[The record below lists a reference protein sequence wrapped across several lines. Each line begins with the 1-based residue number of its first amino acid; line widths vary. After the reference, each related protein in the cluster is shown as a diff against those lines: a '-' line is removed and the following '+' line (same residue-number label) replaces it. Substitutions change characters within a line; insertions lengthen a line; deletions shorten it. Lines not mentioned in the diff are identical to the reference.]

1 MTKSKVGTST
11 IFARDRR
18 CSEKGGTH
26 KASEWV
32 GREILAGSR
41 FPGIPG
47 GSPFHTPD
55 ATTSQRFQPTKD
67 SALPFKRY
75 KRRFA
80 TIPSPS
86 ALLASFQ
93 NETQIVV
100 ELENIVRDF
109 RIPGW
114 CPIVKSK
121 MVELLDIY
129 RSVEIFFLLKA
140 RTKIVEIVF
149 YNFRDKTCFEEKL
162 ILFLTKSDIRN
173 LYQKF

>member
-162 ILFLTKSDIRN
+162 ILFLTKSGT